1 MSKITTLFLFFFL
14 QTIAFGQ
21 IVTPQGKTRPVRTK
35 PLRISTN
42 DTNRV
47 YIIKHAPQNMRFVQF
62 GVEIGCAFIADSA
75 QRYYLPK
82 KQVINYG
89 INLRVGDIYK
99 NRVYGICGVELY
111 SQKPHKGEPGVKPE
125 SSGKTTGVNNTYNSR
140 NVFNFMGYMGC
151 QVPFHLS
158 ELTSINLSSSLMF
171 GISGTPNYSDNFS
184 FFGIR
189 LAANVER
196 RLGTLPIIGYFGAAY
211 DNNFLFRRDQSSAT
225 RNPNL
230 LKLYFGIRI

>member
-1 MSKITTLFLFFFL
+1 MSKITTLFLLIFL
-14 QTIAFGQ
+14 QTAAFGQ
-21 IVTPQGKTRPVRTK
+21 IVTPKGKNRPVRTK
-35 PLRISTN
+35 PLRIATN

-47 YIIKHAPQNMRFVQF
+47 YVIKHAPQNMRFVQYA
-62 GVEIGCAFIADSA
+62 VEVGCTFIADSA

-82 KQVINYG
+82 KQVIHYG
-89 INLRVGDIYK
+89 FNIRVGDIYK
-99 NRVYGICGVELY
+99 NRVYGIFGLEFY
-111 SQKPHKGEPGVKPE
+111 AQRAYKGEPGVKPE

-140 NVFNFMGYMGC
+140 NVFNFMGHMGC

-171 GISGTPNYSDNFS
+171 GISGTPNYSDEIN

-189 LAANVER
+189 LAANIER
-196 RLGTLPIIGYFGAAY
+196 RLGTLPVIAYFGVAY
-211 DNNFLFRRDQSSAT
+211 DNNFLFRRDHSPAT

>member
-1 MSKITTLFLFFFL
+1 MLFLFL
-14 QTIAFGQ
+14 QTVAFGQ
-21 IVTPQGKTRPVRTK
+21 IVTPKGKTRPVRTK

-47 YIIKHAPQNMRFVQF
+47 YVIKHAPQNMRFVQYA
-62 GVEIGCAFIADSA
+62 VEVGCTFIADSA

-82 KQVINYG
+82 KQVIHYG
-89 INLRVGDIYK
+89 FNLRIGDIYK
-99 NRVYGICGVELY
+99 NRVYGIFGLEFY
-111 SQKPHKGEPGVKPE
+111 SQKAYKVVPGLEPQ
-125 SSGKTTGVNNTYNSR
+125 SSGKTSGVNNTYNNR
-140 NVFNFMGYMGC
+140 NVFNFMGHMGC

-171 GISGTPNYSDNFS
+171 GISGTPNDSDHLS
-184 FFGIR
+184 FFGVR

-196 RLGTLPIIGYFGAAY
+196 RLGTLPVIAYFGAAY
-211 DNNFLFRRDQSSAT
+211 DNNFLFRRDYSPAT

>member
-1 MSKITTLFLFFFL
+1 MLNRTTFLLFLFL
-14 QTIAFGQ
+14 QTVAFGQ
-21 IVTPQGKTRPVRTK
+21 IVTPKGKTRPVRTK

-47 YIIKHAPQNMRFVQF
+47 YVIKHAPQNMRFIQYA
-62 GVEIGCAFIADSA
+62 VEVGCTFIADSA

-82 KQVINYG
+82 KQVIHYG
-89 INLRVGDIYK
+89 FNLRIGDIYK
-99 NRVYGICGVELY
+99 NRVYGIFGLEFY
-111 SQKPHKGEPGVKPE
+111 SLKAHKSKPAPLPNINGSPVGTHA
-125 SSGKTTGVNNTYNSR
+125 SYNNK
-140 NVFNFMGYMGC
+140 NVFNFMGHMGC

-171 GISGTPNYSDNFS
+171 GIAGTPNYDDNVS
-184 FFGIR
+184 FFGVR

-196 RLGTLPIIGYFGAAY
+196 RLGTLPVIAYFGAAY
-211 DNNFLFRRDQSSAT
+211 DNNFLFRRDYSPAT